1 MKYFDYDVALAIDML
16 DLEIDFEELPERLHT
31 ILSKIDSKEAHEI
44 FATEQEI
51 LIIKYSLTCH
61 DVVFSEIKQT
71 IETLLCR
78 EDKFAYKMV
87 SRMDLVLS
95 NVLLPYLEDGWE
107 Y

>member
-16 DLEIDFEELPERLHT
+16 DLELDFEELPKRLNE
-31 ILSKIDSKEAHEI
+31 ILSKTDSKAAYEV
-44 FATEQEI
+44 FSTDQEI

-61 DVVFSEIKQT
+61 DVIFSEIKQT

-78 EDKFAYKMV
+78 EDKFVYKMI
-87 SRMDLVLS
+87 SKIDLVLS
-95 NVLLPYLEDGWE
+95 SVLAPYLEVGWE